1 MDFGII
7 HSGKEKSG
15 LKMVY
20 AGSGDKDIK
29 RQGQLLIVIADLIQF
44 LPIKEGFV
52 NDNDNSVVY
61 GRVEL

>member
-1 MDFGII
+1 
-7 HSGKEKSG
+7 
-15 LKMVY
+15 MVY